1 MEVDWP
7 ADHSNPIGSLTGMP
21 TLADLVSLIHEWYP
35 PATADDWD
43 AVGLVY
49 GDPAQSVKKVM
60 FAVDPSPAVAAEAAD
75 WKADLLVVH
84 HPLFLKPVHGF
95 AATTPKGRTLAT
107 LAGAGGARRTAPTN
121 PDQAGPGVSG
131 ALAMA
136 LGLTDLEPLGPAVGE
151 PVDKLTVFV
160 PTDAAAP
167 VRAALAEAGAGQIG
181 DYDFASFSSQ
191 GEGRF
196 RPLDGA
202 NPMIGTVGEIETVA
216 EVRIEVVLARHL
228 RRQVIAAMLAAHPY
242 EEPAYDVVELADPG
256 TVTTGTGRV
265 GTVAPATLADFAKS
279 VAAALPRTEHGVR
292 VAGDPERTV
301 RRVAVCGG
309 AGDFL
314 LDRVA
319 DSDVD
324 VYVTSDLRHHPAAE
338 FVEKG
343 GPALVDV
350 AHWAAEWTWLPVVAA
365 RLEAALGN
373 DVDTRVSELCTDPW
387 TLCL

>member
-1 MEVDWP
+1 MPALKEV
-7 ADHSNPIGSLTGMP
+7 
-21 TLADLVSLIHEWYP
+21 VSLIHGWYP
-35 PATADDWD
+35 PATAEDWD

-49 GDPAQSVKKVM
+49 GDPEQSVKKVM
-60 FAVDPSPAVAAEAAD
+60 FAVDPSPEVAAEAAE

-107 LAGAGGARRTAPTN
+107 LAGAGCALLTAHTN
-121 PDQAGPGVSG
+121 ADQAAGGVSE
-131 ALAMA
+131 ALATA
-136 LGLTDLEPLGPAVGE
+136 LGLTDLEPLVPAVGE
-151 PVDKLTVFV
+151 PVDKLTVYV
-160 PTDAAAP
+160 PEDGAPP

-181 DYDFASFSSQ
+181 DYDFASFSGH

-216 EVRIEVVLARHL
+216 EVRIEVVLGRHL
-228 RRQVIAAMLAAHPY
+228 RREVVAAMLAAHPY

-256 TVTTGTGRV
+256 TVTTGIGRV
-265 GTVAPATLADFAKS
+265 GTLPTVTLAEFAET
-279 VAAALPRTEHGVR
+279 VAAVLPLTQHGVR
-292 VAGDPERTV
+292 VAGDPERAV
-301 RRVAVCGG
+301 KKVAVCGG

-319 DSDVD
+319 ASDVD

-338 FVEKG
+338 FIEKG

-365 RLEAALGN
+365 RLAESLGN
-373 DVDTRVSELCTDPW
+373 DVDTRVSTLCTDPW
-387 TLCL
+387 TLRI